1 MLMRDLQL
9 SVLTFATFAALCTAA
24 QADVFRCVG
33 PDGKTLYSDSP
44 CPQDAVKKSNI
55 TGAVGACNTA
65 ECESKRQQAVNE
77 ARERLR
83 AEKSELA
90 DMTQKRMERERA
102 AFEEQRWRQA
112 IDSQIAAS
120 ADQAAM
126 AAGNPIYYPAYP
138 VAAAGWPC
146 RGPRCV
152 APGQR
157 PNVGNPAHPTNPGKP
172 PHASHPQKSIGLP
185 LRMDK

>member
-1 MLMRDLQL
+1 MLMRALRL
-9 SVLTFATFAALCTAA
+9 SVLTFATLAALCTAA
-24 QADVFRCVG
+24 RADVFRCVG

-44 CPQDAVKKSNI
+44 CPQEAVKKSNI
-55 TGAVGACNTA
+55 TDAVGACNTA

-112 IDSQIAAS
+112 IESQIAAS

-138 VAAAGWPC
+138 IGAAAWPC
-146 RGPRCV
+146 RGTRCV
-152 APGQR
+152 PPGQR
-157 PNVGNPAHPTNPGKP
+157 PDRGNPANPAHPSRP

-185 LRMDK
+185 LRVDR